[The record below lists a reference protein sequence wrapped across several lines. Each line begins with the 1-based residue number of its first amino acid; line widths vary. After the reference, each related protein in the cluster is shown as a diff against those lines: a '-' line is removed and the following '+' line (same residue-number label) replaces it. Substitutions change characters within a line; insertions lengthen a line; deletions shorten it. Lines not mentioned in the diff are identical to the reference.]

1 MRSSYNKGIF
11 KGDSINE
18 YGKKE
23 IFTEF
28 TVKKKAEK
36 DKEENQIEKSPIVE
50 SYENLG
56 KAIIEDSN
64 RKKEKIISE
73 AYEKAST
80 IENEA
85 YKKGYAEGMEKGR
98 QDGYKSAYEEGYRK
112 NYDKAK
118 KEGEIIRKNA
128 DEVLKKAVE
137 EKDNYLR
144 ENEEKI
150 KELILN
156 SIENILK
163 HEVKDKESL
172 NDVVF
177 ESLKQMMGTKTFI
190 IKSRQKYCNK
200 FKKKVDTW
208 KEQIPF
214 KGDIF
219 IIPDESIEDGSV
231 VIERDNG
238 KMVFSVDIACDKIK
252 DIFKDDD

>member
-11 KGDSINE
+11 KGDSINQH
-18 YGKKE
+18 GKKE

-28 TVKKKAEK
+28 TSRKKVEK
-36 DKEENQIEKSPIVE
+36 KNQLQKNPVME

-64 RKKEKIISE
+64 RKKDKIISE
-73 AYEKAST
+73 AYERASS

-85 YKKGYAEGMEKGR
+85 YKKGYAEGLEKGR
-98 QDGYKSAYEEGYRK
+98 KDGYNSAYEDGYKK

-118 KEGEIIRKNA
+118 KEGEIIKKNA
-128 DEVLKKAVE
+128 DDVLKRAVE
-137 EKDNYLR
+137 EKDEYLKKS
-144 ENEEKI
+144 EKKI

-163 HEVKDKESL
+163 HEVKDKDNL

-177 ESLKQMMGTKTFI
+177 DSLKQMRGTKTFI
-190 IKSRQKYCNK
+190 IKSRQKYCSE
-200 FKKKVDTW
+200 FREKVDIW

-238 KMVFSVDIACDKIK
+238 KMILSVDIACEKIRDILK
-252 DIFKDDD
+252 DGE